1 MKLPESKYTLDLPE
15 PIKVEE
21 TQVTTAPFEIAEGK
35 TETSEEEELTPLLGT
50 LQGLESEEIPQVNL
64 QLAAGQ
70 LLKAEYNEP
79 QALLSHEPQ
88 QYAPHESLT
97 AEIFEATPHVHTDFS
112 YPFETPNPGLLIA
125 KGHVDGY
132 WISVLFDTGCIG
144 NIISLELCK
153 KIGIRYRTKPEC
165 MSIMAN
171 QTLQEIAETTDHVTV
186 SLGFYSKRMK
196 FIVTPLRYDFVLGKS
211 WKSKHNA
218 TIDCSDNYVNF
229 THAGN
234 EYIIHD
240 DETIKETSLGS
251 LVNGYKY
258 ECPIFSVLLRN
269 ENLNYSNC
277 VNKNAWFSTVL
288 WEYSDVSPEEL
299 PKELPPKRTNED
311 FEIELK
317 KGAKSIRKGL
327 YRLSHSELDEIKK
340 QVKHLIQMCFVRPSK
355 SPWASPVLF
364 ASRKSVILRFFCRLS
379 RAEWIHHQE
388 QLPSTTN
395 RQLFGS
401 NWFGTI
407 LLDHWSARWYHQMW
421 IAEKVNPKTAFSTRY
436 GHYE

>member
-1 MKLPESKYTLDLPE
+1 
-15 PIKVEE
+15 
-21 TQVTTAPFEIAEGK
+21 
-35 TETSEEEELTPLLGT
+35 
-50 LQGLESEEIPQVNL
+50 
-64 QLAAGQ
+64 
-70 LLKAEYNEP
+70 
-79 QALLSHEPQ
+79 
-88 QYAPHESLT
+88 
-97 AEIFEATPHVHTDFS
+97 
-112 YPFETPNPGLLIA
+112 
-125 KGHVDGY
+125 
-132 WISVLFDTGCIG
+132 
-144 NIISLELCK
+144 
-153 KIGIRYRTKPEC
+153 
-165 MSIMAN
+165 MAN